1 MSLIVIFI
9 FGVVIFGAVILSFFL
24 GFSENKSKTNKTNQV
39 DPIDYDGSANWSRIP
54 QWLPIR
60 HYKPSSLSNYKLLH
74 DFHLFAITM
83 LYRITKILTLL
94 QLTIIAHPYTQSIN
108 ESL

>member
-39 DPIDYDGSANWSRIP
+39 DPIDYDGTGAEFL
-54 QWLPIR
+54 Q
-60 HYKPSSLSNYKLLH
+60 KKSN
-74 DFHLFAITM
+74 
-83 LYRITKILTLL
+83 TLL
-94 QLTIIAHPYTQSIN
+94 K
-108 ESL
+108 